1 VTSHRHALRNLI
13 ARGLLALALVF
24 AQQEASLHWLSH
36 AIEATQGKASN
47 GTGGSNGTVAGDHCD
62 ECLALGGLAV
72 GATSTPYAF
81 PAEPAQHVQVATEEA
96 TLAPS
101 LLRLAFRSRA
111 PPILT

>member
-1 VTSHRHALRNLI
+1 VTQHRHALRNLI

-47 GTGGSNGTVAGDHCD
+47 GTVAGDHCD

-81 PAEPAQHVQVATEEA
+81 PQEAAHHVLVAASEVA
-96 TLAPS
+96 IAPS

-111 PPILT
+111 PPVLS

>member
-1 VTSHRHALRNLI
+1 VTSHRHAFRNLI

-47 GTGGSNGTVAGDHCD
+47 GTGGNGTVAGDHCD
-62 ECLALGGLAV
+62 ECLGLGGLAV
-72 GATSTPYAF
+72 GATSIPYTF
-81 PAEPAQHVQVATEEA
+81 PAVPALHVQIATAQA

-111 PPILT
+111 PPTLT